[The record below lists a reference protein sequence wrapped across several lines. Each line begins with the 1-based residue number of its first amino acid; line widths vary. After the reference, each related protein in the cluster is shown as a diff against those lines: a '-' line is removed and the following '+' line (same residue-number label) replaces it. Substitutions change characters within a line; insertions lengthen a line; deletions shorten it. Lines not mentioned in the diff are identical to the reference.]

1 MNDNRFPV
9 EAVRSGI
16 QTISETVAHQSTT
29 PPPPEEIYVVLG
41 HEQAL
46 NPETTLVIGDR
57 GSGKSFWS
65 AALNGDESRVLIGRQ
80 LRRLRLET
88 VYVSWGFSA
97 GQANPDH
104 PSRRVLRQLL
114 GSNFEVEDIWRAV
127 ILHQLAQRYGPTW
140 HAKGWPERV
149 RFVSDSPEQ
158 EEHMLAEMDD
168 QLGKQGMRH
177 LVVFDALDRSG
188 PDWRTI
194 RDLVKGLLRV
204 CLDLRSYQHIRTK
217 LFMRPDMFEDRA
229 IWAFP
234 DASKLH
240 HGRVMLEWRRMDL
253 YGLLWHWLANQRESG
268 ESFRRWCEQRHSL
281 RFDPVE
287 AGNST
292 VYALP
297 MRLRT
302 DEKIQAELL
311 KDMAS
316 TYMGRDRRRGHT
328 YTWLP
333 NHLADAK
340 GQVSPRSFLLAI
352 KRGETA
358 SRERTGQQ
366 VLYWEG
372 IKQGVQQAS
381 RVRLQEL
388 QEDYPWIQRVLDPLR
403 GMTVPGYEDD
413 LTVRW
418 RQANVINAIEQAQ
431 VQALMDGDDKMYLA
445 PHAMD
450 EQTGGDKEAGLVAAL
465 IEVGV
470 ISRLADGRLNIP
482 DLFRVA
488 AGIGRKGGVRA
499 IR

>member
-1 MNDNRFPV
+1 
-9 EAVRSGI
+9 
-16 QTISETVAHQSTT
+16 
-29 PPPPEEIYVVLG
+29 
-41 HEQAL
+41 
-46 NPETTLVIGDR
+46 
-57 GSGKSFWS
+57 
-65 AALNGDESRVLIGRQ
+65 
-80 LRRLRLET
+80 
-88 VYVSWGFSA
+88 
-97 GQANPDH
+97 
-104 PSRRVLRQLL
+104 
-114 GSNFEVEDIWRAV
+114 
-127 ILHQLAQRYGPTW
+127 
-140 HAKGWPERV
+140 
-149 RFVSDSPEQ
+149 
-158 EEHMLAEMDD
+158 MLAEIDD

-204 CLDLRSYQHIRTK
+204 CLDLRGYQHIRTK

-240 HGRVMLEWRRMDL
+240 HGRVVLEWRRMDL
-253 YGLLWHWLANQRESG
+253 YGLLWHWLANQDESG
-268 ESFRRWCEQRHSL
+268 EPFRRWCEQRHRL

-287 AGNST
+287 AGNSI
-292 VYALP
+292 VHALP

-302 DEKIQAELL
+302 DEKMQSELL

-358 SRERTGQQ
+358 SRERTGPQ

-403 GMTVPGYEDD
+403 GMTVPCYEGD

-418 RQANVINAIEQAQ
+418 QQAKVINAIEQAQ
-431 VQALMDGDDKMYLA
+431 GQALDGDDKMYLA

-450 EQTGGDKEAGLVAAL
+450 EQMGGDKEAGLVAAL

-499 IR
+499 I